1 MTADEIRALLTLKI
15 STDKR
20 IAALLKKI
28 AAGRGSFR
36 DTMSYALISGEL
48 TGEQLAEVVL
58 ELSDDREELVRLLVH
73 DRWENINEQCA
84 AVQTAFDKHNALH
97 LAPQKAAFPAER
109 VMQIAHS
116 LSDPTVSDGTIRRRA
131 RSVSNVV
138 ASLHDDFIEANAK
151 FRSKAGLE
159 CFVERQTDGNCCA
172 WCTAMAGR
180 YLMSEQPEGF
190 FRRHDNCEC
199 VIIYDGKVLRGA
211 VGANGRRGKK
221 WVDSAERAERI
232 KYAENQKPRR
242 LSREQAQKLQA
253 DNAPK
258 RLTGG
263 GKSGIIT
270 SGAISGALN
279 PYSKEAERHAVQYYE
294 SVRHMKT
301 DIKRISDATGI
312 SQDKIEKIKQH
323 VFILEHDLLDGR
335 HRFALSYDMAQ
346 SWQRLINNS
355 FEEKDIVL
363 LKHEYAELRYMEK
376 GLSQNDAHIKASKK
390 YNYAKYCE

>member
-1 MTADEIRALLTLKI
+1 M
-15 STDKR
+15 
-20 IAALLKKI
+20 
-28 AAGRGSFR
+28 
-36 DTMSYALISGEL
+36 
-48 TGEQLAEVVL
+48 
-58 ELSDDREELVRLLVH
+58 
-73 DRWENINEQCA
+73 
-84 AVQTAFDKHNALH
+84 
-97 LAPQKAAFPAER
+97 
-109 VMQIAHS
+109 
-116 LSDPTVSDGTIRRRA
+116 
-131 RSVSNVV
+131 
-138 ASLHDDFIEANAK
+138 
-151 FRSKAGLE
+151 
-159 CFVERQTDGNCCA
+159 
-172 WCTAMAGR
+172 
-180 YLMSEQPEGF
+180 
-190 FRRHDNCEC
+190 
-199 VIIYDGKVLRGA
+199 
-211 VGANGRRGKK
+211 
-221 WVDSAERAERI
+221 
-232 KYAENQKPRR
+232 
-242 LSREQAQKLQA
+242 QA

-335 HRFALSYDMAQ
+335 HRFAPSYDMAQ